1 MKKHKETS
9 VTTVWEKYERGVQ
22 YNYQQQLYEKS
33 KRNYNFYHGNQWE
46 GAKLSGIQ
54 PITLNIIKSIVK
66 YKVGVVK
73 TNAYQIYFNSDTYD
87 TQEERSKLEDLCRM
101 LNNYANRLWE
111 KNKVNKIV
119 RSCVNDACIDNEGI
133 IYFYSDPE
141 SDNILCEQVDR
152 TNIYYGNENDDDI
165 QNQPYI
171 IISFRRTVEETKR
184 EAEAN
189 KIDKSEIDLIVADQ
203 DIEEQ
208 SGRDKR
214 TTEITPMCLV
224 LLKLYKKDGKIWA
237 KKCTKLATVMKDVCL
252 DIDLYPVA
260 HILWE
265 RVKGSA
271 RGQGEVEYL
280 IPNQI
285 EINKTATRRA
295 LAVKLVAFPKLVA
308 NTKYIANTKAL
319 SKVGTTIE
327 VNELNAD
334 DVNATR
340 RALAVKLVAFPKLV
354 ANTKYIANTKALSK
368 VGTTI
373 EVNEL
378 NADDVNKVVNYLK
391 PASISADAYNLQKEL
406 EEDTQNLAGAGDTVT
421 GNVDPTQASGK
432 AILAV
437 QQASQQPI
445 NEQVEYYKD
454 FIEDIARIWYAML
467 KANSVDGITLVD
479 EKKNYE
485 TNTTEEEIY
494 KMSYKELNKY
504 DFNIK
509 IDVTPKSPFDKYAM
523 EMSLEN
529 LLSAGKINFEEYVN
543 ALPEDSTMPKSKLK
557 DILKDRE
564 EKENIFNQIEQKG
577 NELNNAMNQ
586 VMIQQEMQNKEQ
598 TGVSPEEVNMI
609 DESIQS
615 PVNQ

>member
-9 VTTVWEKYERGVQ
+9 VTTVWEEYERGVQ

-119 RSCVNDACIDNEGI
+119 RNCVNDACIDNEGI

-141 SDNILCEQVDR
+141 NDNILCEQVDR
-152 TNIYYGNENDDDI
+152 TNIHYGNENDDDI

-308 NTKYIANTKAL
+308 NTKYIANA
-319 SKVGTTIE
+319 
-327 VNELNAD
+327 
-334 DVNATR
+334 
-340 RALAVKLVAFPKLV
+340 
-354 ANTKYIANTKALSK
+354 KALSK

-378 NADDVNKVVNYLK
+378 NADDVNKVVNYLR

-529 LLSAGKINFEEYVN
+529 LLSAGQINFEEYVN

-564 EKENIFNQIEQKG
+564 EKENIFNQIEQRG

-598 TGVSPEEVNMI
+598 TGVSPEEANMI
-609 DESIQS
+609 NESIQS

>member
-9 VTTVWEKYERGVQ
+9 VTTVWEEYERGVQ

-87 TQEERSKLEDLCRM
+87 TQKERSKLEDLCRM

-119 RSCVNDACIDNEGI
+119 RNCVNDACIDNEGI

-334 DVNATR
+334 DVN
-340 RALAVKLVAFPKLV
+340 
-354 ANTKYIANTKALSK
+354 
-368 VGTTI
+368 
-373 EVNEL
+373 
-378 NADDVNKVVNYLK
+378 KVVNYLR
-391 PASISADAYNLQKEL
+391 PASISTDAYNLQKEL

-529 LLSAGKINFEEYVN
+529 LLSARQINFEEYVN

-564 EKENIFNQIEQKG
+564 EKENIFNQIEQRG

-609 DESIQS
+609 NESMQ
-615 PVNQ
+615 

>member
-9 VTTVWEKYERGVQ
+9 VTTVWEEYERGVQ

-119 RSCVNDACIDNEGI
+119 RNCVNDACIDNEGI

-141 SDNILCEQVDR
+141 NDNILCEQVDR
-152 TNIYYGNENDDDI
+152 TNIHYGNENDDDI

-319 SKVGTTIE
+319 SKVGT
-327 VNELNAD
+327 V
-334 DVNATR
+334 
-340 RALAVKLVAFPKLV
+340 
-354 ANTKYIANTKALSK
+354 
-368 VGTTI
+368 I

-391 PASISADAYNLQKEL
+391 PTAISTDAYNLQKEL

-529 LLSAGKINFEEYVN
+529 LLSAGQINFEEYVN

-564 EKENIFNQIEQKG
+564 EKENIFNQIEQRG

-598 TGVSPEEVNMI
+598 TGVSPEEANMI
-609 DESIQS
+609 NESIQS

>member
-9 VTTVWEKYERGVQ
+9 VTTVWEEYERGVQ

-308 NTKYIANTKAL
+308 NTKYIANAKAL
-319 SKVGTTIE
+319 
-327 VNELNAD
+327 N
-334 DVNATR
+334 
-340 RALAVKLVAFPKLV
+340 
-354 ANTKYIANTKALSK
+354 K

-378 NADDVNKVVNYLK
+378 NADDVNKVVNYLR

-529 LLSAGKINFEEYVN
+529 LLSAGQINFEEYVN

-564 EKENIFNQIEQKG
+564 EKENIFNQIEQRG

-609 DESIQS
+609 NESIQL

>member
-1 MKKHKETS
+1 M
-9 VTTVWEKYERGVQ
+9 
-22 YNYQQQLYEKS
+22 
-33 KRNYNFYHGNQWE
+33 
-46 GAKLSGIQ
+46 
-54 PITLNIIKSIVK
+54 PIDYGK
-66 YKVGVVK
+66 
-73 TNAYQIYFNSDTYD
+73 
-87 TQEERSKLEDLCRM
+87 
-101 LNNYANRLWE
+101 

-119 RSCVNDACIDNEGI
+119 RNCVNDACIDNEGI

-141 SDNILCEQVDR
+141 NDNILCEQVDR
-152 TNIYYGNENDDDI
+152 TNIHYGNENDDDI

-334 DVNATR
+334 DVN
-340 RALAVKLVAFPKLV
+340 
-354 ANTKYIANTKALSK
+354 
-368 VGTTI
+368 
-373 EVNEL
+373 
-378 NADDVNKVVNYLK
+378 KVVNYLR
-391 PASISADAYNLQKEL
+391 PASISTDAYNLQKEL

-529 LLSAGKINFEEYVN
+529 LLSARQINFEEYVN

-557 DILKDRE
+557 EILKDRE
-564 EKENIFNQIEQKG
+564 EKENIFNQIEKRG

-586 VMIQQEMQNKEQ
+586 VMIQQEMQNQEQ

-609 DESIQS
+609 NESIQTQ
-615 PVNQ
+615 VKQ

>member
-9 VTTVWEKYERGVQ
+9 VTTVWEEYERGVQ

-119 RSCVNDACIDNEGI
+119 RNCVNDACIDNEGI

-189 KIDKSEIDLIVADQ
+189 KIDKSEIDLIVEDQ

-237 KKCTKLATVMKDVCL
+237 KKCTKLATVMQDVCL

-280 IPNQI
+280 IPNQV

-295 LAVKLVAFPKLVA
+295 LAIKLVAFPKLVA
-308 NTKYIANTKAL
+308 NTKYISN
-319 SKVGTTIE
+319 
-327 VNELNAD
+327 
-334 DVNATR
+334 
-340 RALAVKLVAFPKLV
+340 P
-354 ANTKYIANTKALSK
+354 KALSK

-391 PASISADAYNLQKEL
+391 PTAISSDAYNLQKEL

-485 TNTTEEEIY
+485 TNTTEEEVY

-529 LLSAGKINFEEYVN
+529 LLSARQINFEEYVN

-564 EKENIFNQIEQKG
+564 EKENIFNQIEQRG

-609 DESIQS
+609 NESMQ
-615 PVNQ
+615 

>member
-1 MKKHKETS
+1 MKKQKKTS
-9 VTTVWEKYERGVQ
+9 VTTVWEEYERGVQ

-119 RSCVNDACIDNEGI
+119 RNCVNDACIDNEGI

-224 LLKLYKKDGKIWA
+224 LLKLYKRDGKIWA
-237 KKCTKLATVMKDVCL
+237 KKCTKLATVMQDVCL

-334 DVNATR
+334 DVN
-340 RALAVKLVAFPKLV
+340 
-354 ANTKYIANTKALSK
+354 
-368 VGTTI
+368 
-373 EVNEL
+373 
-378 NADDVNKVVNYLK
+378 KVVNYLR
-391 PASISADAYNLQKEL
+391 PASISTDAYNLQKEL

-529 LLSAGKINFEEYVN
+529 LLSAGQINFEEYVN

-598 TGVSPEEVNMI
+598 TGVSPEEANMI
-609 DESIQS
+609 NESIQL

>member
-9 VTTVWEKYERGVQ
+9 VTTVWEEYERGVQ

-87 TQEERSKLEDLCRM
+87 TQEERSRLEDLCRM

-119 RSCVNDACIDNEGI
+119 RNCVNDACIDNEGI

-141 SDNILCEQVDR
+141 NDNILCEQVDR

-184 EAEAN
+184 EAESN

-237 KKCTKLATVMKDVCL
+237 KKCTKLATIMRDTCL
-252 DIDLYPVA
+252 EIDLYPVA

-334 DVNATR
+334 DVN
-340 RALAVKLVAFPKLV
+340 
-354 ANTKYIANTKALSK
+354 
-368 VGTTI
+368 
-373 EVNEL
+373 
-378 NADDVNKVVNYLK
+378 KVVNYLR

-467 KANSVDGITLVD
+467 KANSVDGITLVN

-494 KMSYKELNKY
+494 QMSYKELNKY

-529 LLSAGKINFEEYVN
+529 LLSAGQINFEEYIN

-557 DILKDRE
+557 EILKDRE
-564 EKENIFNQIEQKG
+564 EKEKVFNQLEQRG
-577 NELNNAMNQ
+577 NELNNAVNQ
-586 VMIQQEMQNKEQ
+586 VMIQQEMQNQEQ
-598 TGVSPEEVNMI
+598 TGVSPEEVNMAN
-609 DESIQS
+609 ESMQTQ
-615 PVNQ
+615 VNQ

>member
-9 VTTVWEKYERGVQ
+9 VTTVWEEYERGVQ

-119 RSCVNDACIDNEGI
+119 RNCVNDACIDNEGI

-319 SKVGTTIE
+319 SKVGT
-327 VNELNAD
+327 V
-334 DVNATR
+334 
-340 RALAVKLVAFPKLV
+340 
-354 ANTKYIANTKALSK
+354 
-368 VGTTI
+368 I

-391 PASISADAYNLQKEL
+391 PTAISTDAYNLQKEL

-529 LLSAGKINFEEYVN
+529 LLSARQINFEEYVN

-564 EKENIFNQIEQKG
+564 EKENIFNQIEQRG

-598 TGVSPEEVNMI
+598 TGVSPEEANMI
-609 DESIQS
+609 NESIQS